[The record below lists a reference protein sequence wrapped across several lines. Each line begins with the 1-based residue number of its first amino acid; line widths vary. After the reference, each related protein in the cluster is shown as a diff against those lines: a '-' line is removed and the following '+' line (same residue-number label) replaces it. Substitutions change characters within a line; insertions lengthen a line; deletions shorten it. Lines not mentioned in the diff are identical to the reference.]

1 MIGLATILGSILGS
15 KSHPKINQKSDQIF
29 DRFWKGFGS
38 QNGFILDQFW
48 LQKSIKNQ
56 GRFLNEKRIESW
68 MGSAA
73 EAGLQGRSPTRDR
86 DVLGL
91 VGHIWIEIIDYDS

>member
-1 MIGLATILGSILGS
+1 ML
-15 KSHPKINQKSDQIF
+15 N
-29 DRFWKGFGS
+29 RFWKVFAS
-38 QNGFILDQFW
+38 QNDSILDKFW

-56 GRFLNEKRIESW
+56 GRFLSEKRIESW
-68 MGSAA
+68 KGSAA

-91 VGHIWIEIIDYDS
+91 VGHIWIEIIDYDMGFYTPDSTTGGAAAD